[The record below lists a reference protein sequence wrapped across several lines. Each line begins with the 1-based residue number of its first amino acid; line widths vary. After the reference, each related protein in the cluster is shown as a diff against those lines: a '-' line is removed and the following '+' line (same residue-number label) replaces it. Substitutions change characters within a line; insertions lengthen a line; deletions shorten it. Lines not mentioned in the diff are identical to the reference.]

1 MLRQSGRHRQTLPV
15 TDDNEVTASFVH
27 EEGKAGTRLC
37 RFHGLFVE
45 KVVEL
50 CPALL
55 QTIYSR
61 RELIAL
67 DKKVLGASFTI

>member
-1 MLRQSGRHRQTLPV
+1 MALR
-15 TDDNEVTASFVH
+15 DNLLDEIWRGTCDTASFVH

-37 RFHGLFVE
+37 LFVE
-45 KVVEL
+45 KMVEL

-55 QTIYSR
+55 QTIYSL